1 MRVTLAA
8 VLGLCCATAF
18 VGVASGG
25 SNDDSRAGGDRI
37 KALVYHE
44 TTGFRH
50 PSIPYAIDQLE
61 LWGAANGVDFTA
73 DQTSA

>member
-1 MRVTLAA
+1 LAV

-25 SNDDSRAGGDRI
+25 SDDDARNGGGGDRLR
-37 KALVYHE
+37 ALVYHE

-50 PSIPYAIDQLE
+50 PSIP
-61 LWGAANGVDFTA
+61 
-73 DQTSA
+73 